1 MTSNDLT
8 FFQHHLFCLYVQGSL
23 KRLSEEGS
31 SGDCY
36 SNRCDMKM
44 NSTGVR
50 VARMEGNGLTQEIL
64 RRPQRGYEGEKT
76 PSLAKLKTNKK

>member
-1 MTSNDLT
+1 
-8 FFQHHLFCLYVQGSL
+8 
-23 KRLSEEGS
+23 
-31 SGDCY
+31 
-36 SNRCDMKM
+36 MKM